1 MSSKKNQTQDE
12 NVVDG
17 GTAGTS
23 EAGETRTAQRTGNPG
38 RSEYDTQTAG
48 PDQQPQ
54 RTSGQRSATT
64 SGDVERGP
72 DEAARMADEQTPA
85 TSERIMGLP
94 DSPKAGETG
103 QGH

>member
-1 MSSKKNQTQDE
+1 MTKKTSTTH
-12 NVVDG
+12 
-17 GTAGTS
+17 TAPP
-23 EAGETRTAQRTGNPG
+23 AETWPNPAA
-38 RSEYDTQTAG
+38 DVPA
-48 PDQQPQ
+48 

-64 SGDVERGP
+64 SAVIDRTP
-72 DEAARMADEQTPA
+72 EAAELLAGEQTPA